1 MPTEQLSRTD
11 KPTVAVIVAA
21 YNEEKFILD
30 TLRALDKQRWDDVI
44 HRDVLGSPR
53 VIVVDNNSTDRTA
66 DIVAEHIQSHPRFP
80 VELIT
85 EKQKGLGYAIDT
97 AARHAIDTGATLV
110 ARTDADTIPDTEW
123 LSQLIRPLLDGK
135 RLVGGRLRA
144 RTDEGFTNV
153 VFNAIGVAWRLG
165 HGVEWWRTRKEPD
178 ALRRSF
184 AVCGPNLAFDADIY
198 RESGG
203 FPRVS
208 MDDADEDIILQ
219 RRVRAITGSAGIGL
233 AQKAVVYISLRRLHA
248 FGIKDFV
255 TWYST
260 KDRDTTGKQ
269 VDVR

>member
-1 MPTEQLSRTD
+1 MPITEPHRSDT
-11 KPTVAVIVAA
+11 PSVAVIIAA

-30 TLRALDKQRWDDVI
+30 TLRALDDQRWDDVV
-44 HRDVLGSPR
+44 HRQILGKPR

-66 DIVAEHIQSHPRFP
+66 EIVTDHIAAGTRFP
-80 VELIT
+80 VELIS

-97 AARHAIDTGATLV
+97 AARHAIDTGATLI
-110 ARTDADTIPDTEW
+110 ARTDADTIPDNEW
-123 LSQLIRPLLDGK
+123 LANLIRPLLDGK

-153 VFNAIGVAWRLG
+153 VFNAIGVGWRLG
-165 HGVEWWRTRKEPD
+165 HGVEWWRTRKEQD
-178 ALRRSF
+178 SHRRSF

-198 RESGG
+198 RQSGG

-219 RRVRAITGSAGIGL
+219 RRVRAITGADGIGL
-233 AQKAVVYISLRRLHA
+233 AKNAVVYISLRRLHA